1 MRYKYITV
9 KLSRSSSLAVINSAA
24 IGSWMLWQFL
34 LAWLWKSEPTCH
46 GLVQAILEAAQTCWP
61 LIHFLHLAN
70 EVYWI
75 NFLWANWILIFS
87 PYTLLLRVTLLHF
100 SYCWWSTW
108 WMVGSCV
115 VYIIGKVQI
124 NWVSCKLPRS
134 CLRWEHRMWQW
145 AQWQMTQSIHVEMK
159 RLCCEMKWMCC
170 FHTIPQFGCLGF
182 CMRECTGSTWYLSD
196 TFEAIGQATTSLQ
209 PRPSSRVDRA
219 LDVSRLTRSFP
230 LTATSFKEGLK
241 QCLPSKVGQL
251 GLAGTLHWAG
261 SRADAAE
268 QVV

>member
-46 GLVQAILEAAQTCWP
+46 GSSSDLLATES
-61 LIHFLHLAN
+61 LIHFHHLAN

-75 NFLWANWILIFS
+75 NFLWANWILTFS

-108 WMVGSCV
+108 WVVGSCV
-115 VYIIGKVQI
+115 VFIIGKVQI
-124 NWVSCKLPRS
+124 NWVSCKSPRS

-145 AQWQMTQSIHVEMK
+145 AQRQMTQSIHVEMK
-159 RLCCEMKWMCC
+159 CSCCEMKWMCL
-170 FHTIPQFGCLGF
+170 HEGVHREHLIPVRHLWGHWSSNNLTPTKTLQSCWSGIGCLEINAIFSIDSYKLQGRLKAMSSIQSWSVGF
-182 CMRECTGSTWYLSD
+182 SWN
-196 TFEAIGQATTSLQ
+196 F
-209 PRPSSRVDRA
+209 A
-219 LDVSRLTRSFP
+219 LGR
-230 LTATSFKEGLK
+230 
-241 QCLPSKVGQL
+241 
-251 GLAGTLHWAG
+251 
-261 SRADAAE
+261 
-268 QVV
+268 